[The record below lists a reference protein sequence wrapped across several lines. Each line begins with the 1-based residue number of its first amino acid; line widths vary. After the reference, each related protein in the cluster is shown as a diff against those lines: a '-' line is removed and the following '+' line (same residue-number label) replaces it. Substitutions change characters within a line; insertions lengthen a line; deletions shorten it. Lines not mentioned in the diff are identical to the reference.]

1 MNEHLDAAR
10 KMMSDYPDTDS
21 AAIAQS
27 HALISI
33 AESLARIVTFIE
45 QIDKDCDV
53 EPPRHPLAEIM
64 DQPNWKGLG
73 PLCDVCDFR
82 QGEPMHDPKYGSHTF
97 VPKGGVSE

>member
-33 AESLARIVTFIE
+33 AESPARIVTFIE
-45 QIDKDCDV
+45 QIDKDCDI
-53 EPPRHPLAEIM
+53 ETPTTR
-64 DQPNWKGLG
+64 G
-73 PLCDVCDFR
+73 PLCDVCDFA
-82 QGEPMHDPKYGSHTF
+82 QNEPMHDPKYGSHTF